1 MAASLLPAFCFFS
14 PLFVA
19 VLAPLL
25 DSILGKRLPLLVIIG
40 TSLSFISALLMIPHV
55 IFSGIILQSPILPF
69 QVNSTNIATLVGVAL
84 ISFLSAIYNALSEGG
99 GRLKPFLY
107 NFFLLFFVSAMLG
120 LTMSYDIFVI
130 FILAETT
137 TLVSIMLVTHSHGK
151 FPLQAAFKYLII
163 TGIGAVFVL
172 VGVTII
178 YELTETT
185 ILLEIVDN
193 PGQLLDNPKFLLLSA
208 ACFIIGLG
216 ADIGVAPF
224 HGWMPDVYPASTPT
238 VNSFRCAKSIALVF
252 TLYKLVHSLY
262 VIYPSST
269 IIFLMG
275 GVGVFSITLGVLLA
289 YRQKD
294 FMRMAAYFSIEDYG
308 HLTLAYGLFTPL
320 SFIAGQMYL
329 INTALMEMGVLQ
341 TLGLVY
347 LRSHTFN
354 MDTLGGLIE
363 RMKKTAWSYI
373 LCAFSLVGIP
383 PLSGFFA
390 KWLLYSA
397 VFDFLSRHSSLAVSV
412 SAIIFLLGASLI
424 SLTFFIRSFQR
435 VFLGKSTDI
444 TKKMDEDP
452 PLTCL
457 SPVISAVAAILIGVQ
472 PQILLGLIGAS

>member
-1 MAASLLPAFCFFS
+1 
-14 PLFVA
+14 
-19 VLAPLL
+19 
-25 DSILGKRLPLLVIIG
+25 
-40 TSLSFISALLMIPHV
+40 
-55 IFSGIILQSPILPF
+55 
-69 QVNSTNIATLVGVAL
+69 
-84 ISFLSAIYNALSEGG
+84 
-99 GRLKPFLY
+99 
-107 NFFLLFFVSAMLG
+107 
-120 LTMSYDIFVI
+120 
-130 FILAETT
+130 
-137 TLVSIMLVTHSHGK
+137 
-151 FPLQAAFKYLII
+151 
-163 TGIGAVFVL
+163 
-172 VGVTII
+172 
-178 YELTETT
+178 
-185 ILLEIVDN
+185 
-193 PGQLLDNPKFLLLSA
+193 
-208 ACFIIGLG
+208 
-216 ADIGVAPF
+216 
-224 HGWMPDVYPASTPT
+224 
-238 VNSFRCAKSIALVF
+238 
-252 TLYKLVHSLY
+252 
-262 VIYPSST
+262 
-269 IIFLMG
+269 
-275 GVGVFSITLGVLLA
+275 
-289 YRQKD
+289 
-294 FMRMAAYFSIEDYG
+294 
-308 HLTLAYGLFTPL
+308 
-320 SFIAGQMYL
+320 MYL

-412 SAIIFLLGASLI
+412 SAIIFLLCASLI